1 MTASRNLFLTLLAVG
16 ACGVLVAGFVPA
28 CRDIEANCRTPAP
41 SGVAPTYCST
51 HGVTLAATVC
61 RDATVPTA
69 GVGVGFCRIWKT
81 GDGVRHPG
89 PCGCPSSC
97 SAALGRGV
105 CRRGRCVCAAGWGGA
120 DCSLPNCTH
129 GGGGGVNVS
138 VCENGGDCAWR
149 DGEMYCA
156 CDAAHTGVQCEIPVD
171 RARSPAVPA
180 AVAAPQYSAADVYGL
195 HGHPV
200 LNDTTVAQ
208 VRLTMPRAVLDWFL
222 DPAQRDDSAYRGP
235 VRLWFENGV
244 VHETVEDCAIK
255 HSGSLM
261 LLFPKKNIRLS
272 FSARVPGRTWYG
284 LKSVVLKSAA
294 LDPAFAREMLASAVG
309 YSLGMPVP
317 RISLAQVWVN
327 GEYFGLYQMYE
338 PYDSVFLKTRAALGH
353 GKAAWW
359 KTHWGGNLTVVGDG
373 SAAAYAQCAVQ
384 GKACY
389 DAKSDKAAASFDAI
403 ARLVRA
409 LNAEPLV
416 PRDIEAVLDVPF
428 VLRTLVLESATANW
442 DGTPNNGN
450 NLLLYL
456 DPKTGLL
463 KIWRH
468 DLDLS
473 FGFPLS
479 VNLPQR
485 SFDTAD
491 VYTFNSVSPLARLL
505 TVPAYRAQYT
515 QIYRKLLG
523 TYLRADGPLV
533 ERINLI
539 HTLAAAGAQ
548 DDQWHQ
554 QCLTLTAADFA
565 ASNDRRVGNITGILP
580 FLRARI
586 EASEQQL
593 DN

>member
-1 MTASRNLFLTLLAVG
+1 M
-16 ACGVLVAGFVPA
+16 LVAGFVPA
-28 CRDIEANCRTPAP
+28 CNDIEANCRAAP
-41 SGVAPTYCST
+41 PKGVAPRYCST
-51 HGVTLAATVC
+51 HGATLAATVC

-97 SAALGRGV
+97 SEAAGHGV
-105 CRRGRCVCAAGWGGA
+105 CRSGRCVCAAGWGGA

-129 GGGGGVNVS
+129 GGGGGGGVNVS
-138 VCENGGDCAWR
+138 VCLGGAACAER

-156 CDAAHTGVQCEIPVD
+156 CPAGRTGPQCEIAVT
-171 RARSPAVPA
+171 RARAPDVPA
-180 AVAAPQYSAADVYGL
+180 TVDAPQYSAADVYGL

-208 VRLTMPRAVLDWFL
+208 VRLTVPRAVLDWFL

-235 VRLWFENGV
+235 VRLWFDNGV
-244 VHETVEDCAIK
+244 VRETVEECAIK

-272 FSARVPGRTWYG
+272 FGARVHGRTWHG

-294 LDPAFAREMLASAVG
+294 LDPAFAREMLATAVG

-338 PYDSVFLKTRAALGH
+338 PYDSAFLKTRAALGH

-373 SAAAYAQCAVQ
+373 SAAAYAQCTVQ
-384 GKACY
+384 GKPCY
-389 DAKSDKAAASFDAI
+389 DAKTDKAAASFDAI
-403 ARLVRA
+403 ARLARA
-409 LNAEPLV
+409 LNATPLV
-416 PRDIEAVLDVPF
+416 PADIEAVLDVPF
-428 VLRTLVLESATANW
+428 LLRTLVLESATANW

-456 DPKTGLL
+456 DPATARL

-479 VNLPQR
+479 VNLAQR
-485 SFDTAD
+485 SFDTTD
-491 VYTFNSVSPLARLL
+491 VYTFNRASPLARIL

-515 QIYRKLLG
+515 QIYRRLLK
-523 TYLRADGPLV
+523 TYLRLDGALL
-533 ERINLI
+533 ERIRLF
-539 HTLAAAGAQ
+539 HDLAAAPAA

-554 QCLTLTAADFA
+554 QCLALSTADFDH
-565 ASNDRRVGNITGILP
+565 SIDQKIGNITGILP

-586 EASEQQL
+586 EASEKQL
-593 DN
+593 DQ